1 MDFHVSI
8 ENNKYMEK
16 FFKTYSQYEEEIKEN
31 IYNKLPE
38 IINYRP
44 YKIKPAYHL
53 KRSHHTIY
61 EYKVM
66 VTNANFRAAYT
77 QVGNEV
83 NVFFISATL
92 IKRQFVSILENTSLV
107 D

>member
-1 MDFHVSI
+1 MEFHVSI
-8 ENNKYMEK
+8 ENNKYMDK
-16 FFKTYSQYEEEIKEN
+16 FFRDFPQYEEAIKDN

-53 KRSHHTIY
+53 KRDNHTIY
-61 EYKVM
+61 EYKV
-66 VTNANFRAAYT
+66 VVKNANFRAAYT
-77 QVGNEV
+77 QIGNDI
-83 NVFFISATL
+83 NVFFITDTT
-92 IKRQFVSILENTSLV
+92 IKRQFVTALENTSLV